1 MARPTPSAGD
11 NGRSTGGSPLNS
23 PANFPTK
30 SERID
35 QALRAGTLGDVAG
48 ILSEMPPGD
57 VAYLLSSSPPD
68 YRALLLGLLESE
80 QEALVVNE
88 LPDELR
94 SAILIDRAPE
104 ALAGIVEKLD
114 DDDVAD
120 ILHELPEDVTGQVL
134 AIMDEQYRQRLQTV
148 LSFPDDCAGG
158 LMSTDT
164 ITIRADLTLDVV
176 LRYLRR
182 HVEIPQNTDNLIV
195 VNRSDKLVGL
205 LPIRTLLVS
214 DPAVSVR
221 EMMITDQEAI
231 ATHMPATE
239 VARRFERNDWI
250 SAPVVDETGKLLG
263 RITIDDVVD
272 VIMEEADHSLTSLAG
287 LAEED
292 TFATVWQSA
301 PRRAV
306 WLAIN
311 LATALLAS
319 SVISLFQGTIEK
331 VVALAVLMPVVASMG
346 GIAGTQSLTI
356 LIRAMAM
363 GQINDRNQLWLIGRE
378 SLIGLINGI
387 LWAAVVAITAS
398 LWFDDFTLGLIIG
411 CAMLINLVTAGLS
424 GAGLP
429 LLLQRL
435 SIDPALA
442 GGVLVTTVTDIVGF
456 LTFLG
461 LATWFYG

>member
-1 MARPTPSAGD
+1 
-11 NGRSTGGSPLNS
+11 LNS

-48 ILSEMPPGD
+48 ILAEMPPGD
-57 VAYLLSSSPPD
+57 IAYLLSSSPPD
-68 YRALLLGLLESE
+68 YRALLLGLLGSE

-104 ALAGIVEKLD
+104 ALAGIVERLD

-148 LSFPDDCAGG
+148 LSFPDDVAGG

-221 EMMITDQEAI
+221 EMMITNQDAI
-231 ATHMPATE
+231 AADTPATE

-272 VIMEEADHSLTSLAG
+272 VIIEEADHSLTSLAG

-363 GQINDRNQLWLIGRE
+363 GQINDRNQVWLIGRE
-378 SLIGLINGI
+378 SLIGFINGI

-398 LWFDDFTLGLIIG
+398 LWFEDYTLGLIIA

-429 LLLQRL
+429 LVLQRL
-435 SIDPALA
+435 NIDPALA

>member
-1 MARPTPSAGD
+1 M
-11 NGRSTGGSPLNS
+11 NS

-48 ILSEMPPGD
+48 ILAEMPPGD

-68 YRALLLGLLESE
+68 YRTLLLGLLQSE

-148 LSFPDDCAGG
+148 LRFPDDVAGG

-182 HVEIPQNTDNLIV
+182 HVELPQNTDSLIV

-231 ATHMPATE
+231 AANMPATE

-272 VIMEEADHSLTSLAG
+272 VIIEEADHSLTSLAG

-306 WLAIN
+306 WFAIN

-398 LWFDDFTLGLIIG
+398 LWFDDFTLGLIIAF
-411 CAMLINLVTAGLS
+411 AMLINLVTAGLS

-429 LLLQRL
+429 LVLQRL
-435 SIDPALA
+435 NIDPALA

>member
-1 MARPTPSAGD
+1 M
-11 NGRSTGGSPLNS
+11 NS

-48 ILSEMPPGD
+48 ILAEMPPGD
-57 VAYLLSSSPPD
+57 IAYLLSSSPPD
-68 YRALLLGLLESE
+68 YRALLLGLLGSE

-104 ALAGIVEKLD
+104 ALAGIVERLD

-148 LSFPDDCAGG
+148 LSFPDDVAGG

-221 EMMITDQEAI
+221 EMMITNQDAI
-231 ATHMPATE
+231 AADTPATE

-272 VIMEEADHSLTSLAG
+272 VIIEEADHSLTSLAG

-363 GQINDRNQLWLIGRE
+363 GQINDRNQVWLIGRE

-398 LWFDDFTLGLIIG
+398 LWFEDYTLGLIIA

-429 LLLQRL
+429 LVLQRL
-435 SIDPALA
+435 NIDPALA

>member
-1 MARPTPSAGD
+1 M
-11 NGRSTGGSPLNS
+11 NS

-48 ILSEMPPGD
+48 ILAEMPPGD

-68 YRALLLGLLESE
+68 YRALLLGLLQSE

-148 LSFPDDCAGG
+148 LRFPDDVAGG

-182 HVEIPQNTDNLIV
+182 HVELPQNTDSLIV

-221 EMMITDQEAI
+221 EMKITDQEAI
-231 ATHMPATE
+231 AANMPATE

-272 VIMEEADHSLTSLAG
+272 VIIEEADHSLTSLAG

-331 VVALAVLMPVVASMG
+331 VVALAVLMPVMASMG

-398 LWFDDFTLGLIIG
+398 LWFDDFTLGLIIAF
-411 CAMLINLVTAGLS
+411 AMLINLVTAGLS

-429 LLLQRL
+429 LVLQRL
-435 SIDPALA
+435 NIDPALA

>member
-1 MARPTPSAGD
+1 LL
-11 NGRSTGGSPLNS
+11 LNS

-30 SERID
+30 TERID

-48 ILSEMPPGD
+48 ILAEMPPGD
-57 VAYLLSSSPPD
+57 VAYLVSSSPPD
-68 YRALLLGLLESE
+68 YRTLLLGLLKAD

-94 SAILIDRAPE
+94 SAILIDRDPE
-104 ALAGIVEKLD
+104 VLAGIVEKLD

-148 LSFPDDCAGG
+148 LSFPDDVAGG

-205 LPIRTLLVS
+205 LPIRTVLVS

-221 EMMITDQEAI
+221 EMMITDQEPINAQ
-231 ATHMPATE
+231 MPATE
-239 VARRFERNDWI
+239 VARRFERNDWV
-250 SAPVVDETGKLLG
+250 SAPVVDDAGKLLG

-272 VIMEEADHSLTSLAG
+272 VIIEEADHSLTSLAG

-292 TFATVWQSA
+292 TFATVWHSA

-363 GQINDRNQLWLIGRE
+363 GQINDRNQFWLIGRE

-387 LWAAVVAITAS
+387 LWAAVIAITAAV
-398 LWFDDFTLGLIIG
+398 WFDDNTLGLIIA
-411 CAMLINLVTAGLS
+411 CAMLINLITAGVS

-429 LLLQRL
+429 LILQRL
-435 SIDPALA
+435 NIDPALA
-442 GGVLVTTVTDIVGF
+442 GGVLVTTITDIVGF